1 MERVIVGAHT
11 RYRIATKSD
20 GTTGPI
26 QTPHGALPNSGVDMR
41 TAHKTPTKPH
51 AKAGARKAA
60 TKAPRVV
67 ARAEKEARTPA
78 MGSKGRLKK
87 YRAMRDFTRTPEPAG
102 GAATTGAAA
111 RFVIQEHHA
120 SHLHWDFR
128 LERNGVLVSWALPKG
143 LPMNPKKNRLAVH
156 VEDHPLP
163 YIDFAGEIPAG
174 NYGAGHVQIWDHG
187 TYECHKFR
195 ADEVMVTLHGK
206 RARGKYVLFQT
217 NGKQWMI
224 HRMDPPQD
232 PDYAPLPQAVPPMLA
247 KPGTL
252 PRNDADYAYEI
263 KWDGIRAL
271 VYVEGGRIRIESR
284 NGRDIT
290 SQYPELR
297 GLGEQLGARPALLD
311 GEIVALDA
319 EGRPSF
325 QLLQGRMGVRG
336 DYRVRSRGAQAPAVY
351 MIFDVLHLDGHDWM
365 VRDYL
370 ARRRELKR
378 LKLSGPAWQTPA
390 HHVGDGAAMLQ
401 ASRDK
406 RLEGIVAKRLDST
419 YEAGKRTGAWLKVK
433 LQQRQELVIGGYV
446 AGERHAIGALLLGY
460 YDATPAQAKAAGRT
474 PQFSYAGAVGTGFD
488 AATLDMLLAK
498 LSRCKRAAN
507 PFTTKPAKKG
517 AIYVTPKF
525 VAEIEFTEW
534 TRAGTLRHPSFKG
547 LREDKSAGEVI
558 RETPDEW

>member
-1 MERVIVGAHT
+1 
-11 RYRIATKSD
+11 
-20 GTTGPI
+20 
-26 QTPHGALPNSGVDMR
+26 MR
-41 TAHKTPTKPH
+41 TIGKTTA
-51 AKAGARKAA
+51 AKTTAKSA
-60 TKAPRVV
+60 APRRAKRKTGLS
-67 ARAEKEARTPA
+67 ARAEIKSRAPA
-78 MGSKGRLKK
+78 NGAKPRLKK
-87 YRAMRDFTRTPEPAG
+87 YRAMRDFKRTPEPAG
-102 GAATTGAAA
+102 GEPRAGSAA

-128 LERNGVLVSWALPKG
+128 LERDGVLVSWALPKG
-143 LPMNPKKNRLAVH
+143 LPMNPKKNHLAVH
-156 VEDHPLP
+156 VEDHPIS

-174 NYGAGHVQIWDHG
+174 NYGAGHVHIWDHG
-187 TYECHKFR
+187 TYDCHKFR
-195 ADEVMVTLHGK
+195 DDEVMVTLRGE

-224 HRMDPPQD
+224 HRMDPPLD

-284 NGRDIT
+284 NRRDIT
-290 SQYPELR
+290 KQYPELR

-319 EGRPSF
+319 DGRPSF

-336 DYRVRSRGAQAPAVY
+336 DYRVRSRGAAAPAVY
-351 MIFDVLHLDGHDWM
+351 MIFDVLHLDGHDLM
-365 VRDYL
+365 ARDYVS
-370 ARRRELKR
+370 RRRELKR
-378 LKLSGPAWQTPA
+378 LKLNGPAWQTPA
-390 HHVGDGAAMLQ
+390 HHVGDGRAMLQ

-406 RLEGIVAKRLDST
+406 QLEGIVAKRLDST
-419 YEAGKRTGAWLKVK
+419 YEAGKRTGAWLKIK
-433 LQQRQELVIGGYV
+433 IQQRQEFVIGGYV

-460 YDATPAQAKAAGRT
+460 YDLTPAQAKAAKRT
-474 PQFSYAGAVGTGFD
+474 PQLLYAGAVGTGFTG
-488 AATLDMLLAK
+488 ATLDMLLAK

-507 PFTTKPAKKG
+507 PFTTKPAKKEVTF
-517 AIYVTPKF
+517 VTPKF

-547 LREDKSAGEVI
+547 LRTDKAAEEVI
-558 RETPDEW
+558 RETPDADAEPPA